1 MIHIFQYSFKRF
13 FRNKAELFW
22 ILLFP
27 ILLGTM
33 FKMAFGGITES
44 EQFQAIP
51 VAIVCDD
58 SEAAKIFR
66 MVADELGK
74 EGENQFLDITYCKDE
89 QAKNLLKNEKVN
101 GILYVS
107 DKVTLTLSGD
117 SGSNNINSSILNCFV
132 QQYHIQQTAIAEIE
146 TKHPENLATVVNS
159 MKEENSY
166 IKEVSL
172 SRNKEE
178 DNYTQYFYNL
188 MAMSCLFTSMSGLLV
203 AIYNQGNL
211 SELGARKNLSPTHKL
226 KSIVGELT
234 ACILSRFCCNLIAF
248 FYVAFVL
255 QVSITTRL
263 PLAILALFISCL
275 VGVTS
280 GFFLGSIGKM
290 AEQTQTGIA
299 VGVHLFSCFLS
310 GLMVGNMRQIVEDT
324 CPIINKINP
333 AALISDSFYSIATY
347 DSLDRYFQNIGT
359 LILWAI
365 VFVAGGFFMTRRRKY
380 ASL

>member
-89 QAKNLLKNEKVN
+89 KAKNLLENEKVN
-101 GILYVS
+101 GILYAS

-117 SGSNNINSSILNCFV
+117 SGRDNINSSILNCFV
-132 QQYHIQQTAIAEIE
+132 QQYHTQQTAITEIA
-146 TKHPENLATVVNS
+146 TKHPENLATVVAS
-159 MKEENSY
+159 MEKENSY

-172 SRNKEE
+172 SRNENE

-188 MAMSCLFTSMSGLLV
+188 MAMSCLFTSMSGLLI